1 MLNTD
6 ENERLT
12 RVGPGTPCG
21 ELMRRYW
28 QPAAL
33 AEELP
38 PGGAPVPIRL
48 LGEDLVLF
56 RDDAGRPGL
65 IGLHCS
71 HRGADLSYG
80 RLDDGGLRC
89 IYHGWLYDVEGRCLE
104 QPGEPTGSTF
114 HEKIRHRAYPCRDL
128 GGLIL
133 TYMGP
138 GKPPLVPAFE
148 FLAAPETHR
157 FAMKFFVDCN
167 YLQGCESGLDPV
179 SAGIL
184 HRGAGGDPRH
194 VAPAPSIEVDEID
207 VGLRQFT
214 IFRFSA
220 EKYYFK
226 LNNFV
231 LPGFSMVGAHTDGD
245 GYQANWHVPIDDA
258 HAWEY
263 NCRFR
268 RSGPIEDKAELR
280 DKFDYITPDYHLT
293 RGAENRYLQDRE
305 EMKRGSF
312 AGMGQE
318 HRTRAAFGAQ
328 SQGPIRDRTQEN
340 LGYTDVSIIA
350 ARRVLLRA
358 IQDVEEG
365 RDPPGVVRD
374 PEKNDFSHV
383 VLGRN
388 EVPAGADWR
397 EHWKSVLFPAA
408 VAEGR
413 SFLAQHQRVLGGASR

>member
-1 MLNTD
+1 MLTPE

-21 ELMRRYW
+21 EFMRRYW

-38 PGGAPVPIRL
+38 PGGPPIPIRL

-80 RLDDGGLRC
+80 RLENGGLRC
-89 IYHGWLYDVEGRCLE
+89 IYHGWLYDIDGRCLE
-104 QPGEPTGSTF
+104 QPGEPAGSTF
-114 HEKIRHRAYPCRDL
+114 HEKIHHRAYPCREV

-138 GKPPLVPAFE
+138 RDPPLIPAFE
-148 FLAAPETHR
+148 FLLAPETHL
-157 FAMKFFVDCN
+157 FAMKVLFDCS
-167 YLQGCESGLDPV
+167 YLQAYESGLDPV
-179 SAGIL
+179 SAFIL
-184 HRGAGGDPRH
+184 HRGSGGDPRH
-194 VAPAPSIEVDEID
+194 VAPAPPSIEVDEID

-214 IFRFSA
+214 VFRFSTD
-220 EKYYFK
+220 KSYFK

-231 LPGFSMVGAHTDGD
+231 LPGFTMVGSQSEGD
-245 GYQANWHVPIDDA
+245 GYQANWHVPIDDT
-258 HAWEY
+258 HCWEY
-263 NCRFR
+263 NCRFQ
-268 RSGPIEDKAELR
+268 RSGPIEDKAER
-280 DKFDYITPDYHLT
+280 KDRSFRSMTPEYRLV
-293 RGAENRYLQDRE
+293 RNAENRYLQDRE
-305 EMKRGSF
+305 EMKRGNF
-312 AGMGQE
+312 AGMG
-318 HRTRAAFGAQ
+318 RDRPARVAWAAQ
-328 SQGPIRDRTQEN
+328 SQGPTRDRTEEN

-350 ARRVLLRA
+350 ARRILLKA
-358 IQDVEEG
+358 IQNVAEG

-374 PEKNDFSHV
+374 PQRNDFSHV

-388 EVPAGADWR
+388 EVPAGVGWR
-397 EHWKSVLFPAA
+397 EHWKNVLFPEA

-413 SFLAQHQRVLGGASR
+413 RFLAQQRVREGV